1 MKVSIIT
8 VNFNHKYFPKLQVE
22 AIEKSKCDFDFEII
36 YVDNASTDPISM
48 GFLEHAANDKRI
60 KLIKSTKNLG
70 FAGGNNLGVKNSTG
84 DIIFILNP
92 DTAVYPDTLQKMVSY
107 LEKHGD
113 GNGSGKHT
121 PTARVGIL
129 GPQLVYSDGT
139 IQESCRRDMSFIDL
153 AIKRTALRH
162 MPGFKSRLKKYL
174 MSDFDHNKTQK
185 VELLTGAAMMIPR
198 SVFEQ
203 VGGFDDRYFL
213 FMEDF
218 DLCKKIRKAGYDI
231 IYYPEAKVEHYHK
244 RLSGGNFFTMLTKRV
259 FWLHVQSATKY
270 FWKWRGKY

>member
-22 AIEKSKCDFDFEII
+22 AIEKSKCSFVYEII
-36 YVDNASTDPISM
+36 YVDNASTDPISV
-48 GFLEHAANDKRI
+48 GFLEQADRDGRI
-60 KLIKSTKNLG
+60 KLVKSPKNLG

-92 DTAVYPDTLQKMVSY
+92 DTAIYPDTLQKMVDY
-107 LEKHGD
+107 LEAHEKIGM
-113 GNGSGKHT
+113 
-121 PTARVGIL
+121 L

-139 IQESCRRDMSFIDL
+139 IQESCRRDMGIMDL
-153 AIKRTALRH
+153 AIKRTFLRYI
-162 MPGFKSRLKKYL
+162 PGFRERVQKYL
-174 MSDFDHNKTQK
+174 MTDFDHHKTQP
-185 VELLTGAAMMIPR
+185 VELLTGAAMMLPR
-198 SVFEQ
+198 AVFEQ
-203 VGGFDDRYFL
+203 VGGFDDQYFL

-218 DLCKKIRKAGYDI
+218 DLCKEVRKAGYEVV
-231 IYYPEAKVEHYHK
+231 YYPEAKVEHYHK

-270 FWKWRGKY
+270 FWKWRK